1 MNSKNNSANKIF
13 TVPNFLSLVRLL
25 LIPIIVWLYCIK
37 KEYVLTAVI
46 LVVSGVTDVVDG
58 FIARH
63 FGLVSNL
70 GKALD
75 PVADKLT
82 QLATLFCL
90 VTRFHLMAI
99 PIVLMFIKETIV
111 GVTGLLVIK
120 KTGIV
125 CGADWHG
132 KLTTVLLYG
141 MIMLH
146 IVWYNIN
153 NVASNI
159 TIAVCTAMM
168 FLSLCLYVYR
178 NISLIREK
186 SKDKANK
193 AL

>member
-46 LVVSGVTDVVDG
+46 LVVSGATDVVDG

-159 TIAVCTAMM
+159 TIATCTGMM
-168 FLSLCLYVYR
+168 VLSLCLYVYR
-178 NISLIREK
+178 NITLIRDK
-186 SKDKANK
+186 SKDKA
-193 AL
+193 L

>member
-1 MNSKNNSANKIF
+1 MNSKNDSANKIL
-13 TVPNFLSLVRLL
+13 TVPNFLSLVRLM
-25 LIPIIVWLYCIK
+25 LIPVIVWLYCIK
-37 KEYVLTAVI
+37 NEYVLTAVV

-58 FIARH
+58 FIARS

-99 PIVLMFIKETIV
+99 PIVLMFVKETIV
-111 GVTGLLVIK
+111 GVSGILVIK
-120 KTGIV
+120 RTGIV

-132 KLTTVLLYG
+132 KVTTVLLYA

-146 IVWYNIN
+146 IVWYNIGT
-153 NVASNI
+153 VASNI
-159 TIAVCTAMM
+159 TIALSTAMM
-168 FLSLCLYVYR
+168 VLSLCLYLYR
-178 NISLIREK
+178 NINLIK
-186 SKDKANK
+186 KKAKDKAI
-193 AL
+193 

>member
-1 MNSKNNSANKIF
+1 M
-13 TVPNFLSLVRLL
+13 
-25 LIPIIVWLYCIK
+25 LIPVIVWLYCIK
-37 KEYVLTAVI
+37 KEYVLTAVV

-58 FIARH
+58 FIARS

-99 PIVLMFIKETIV
+99 PIVLMFVKETIV
-111 GVTGLLVIK
+111 GVSGILVIK
-120 KTGIV
+120 RTGIV

-132 KLTTVLLYG
+132 KVTTVLLYA

-146 IVWYNIN
+146 IVWYNIGT
-153 NVASNI
+153 VASNI
-159 TIAVCTAMM
+159 TIALSTAMM
-168 FLSLCLYVYR
+168 VLSLCLYLYR
-178 NISLIREK
+178 NINLIK
-186 SKDKANK
+186 KKAKDKAI
-193 AL
+193 

>member
-1 MNSKNNSANKIF
+1 MNSKKDSANKIL

-37 KEYVLTAVI
+37 KEYVWTAVV
-46 LVVSGVTDVVDG
+46 LVISGATDVVDG
-58 FIARH
+58 YIARH

-90 VTRFHLMAI
+90 VTRFHLMVL
-99 PIVLMFIKETIV
+99 PIALMFIKETIV
-111 GVTGLLVIK
+111 GVSGIIVIK
-120 KTGIV
+120 KTGVV

-146 IVWYNIN
+146 IVWYNISSL
-153 NVASNI
+153 ASNV
-159 TIAVCTAMM
+159 TISISTGMM
-168 FLSLCLYVYR
+168 ILSLCLYVYR
-178 NISLIREK
+178 NITLIRTK
-186 SKDKANK
+186 SKDKAI
-193 AL
+193 